1 MQPVEAISPI
11 RVLVIVLVVAFG
23 VELGIMLLLERDGPT
38 GGQDFLVSLL
48 DAVFVVGALWPV
60 LWIFVVRPLRA
71 TISERRAFLDRTLT
85 IQEEERSRLARDLHD
100 ELGQAQT
107 AVLLG
112 ARSIMNAA
120 TLADAKI
127 GAEKVVRMA
136 ASTIESSRRLARG
149 LATGVLTELG
159 LAVAVDR
166 LCEDVSSTSGIAIE
180 RTIRTGSG
188 RYDPDIEIAAY
199 RVLQESLNN
208 AVRHAQATR
217 LQVLI
222 EDTGGSLRLTV
233 SDNGVG
239 MPPGSSGGRGGGFG
253 LQGMRQRVLLRDGTF
268 SIRSSPGD
276 GTTIVASFP
285 HAGKRTSS

>member
-23 VELGIMLLLERDGPT
+23 VELAFMIFAERDGPT
-38 GGQDFLVSLL
+38 GGRDFLVSLL
-48 DAVFVVGALWPV
+48 DALFVVAALWPV

-71 TISERRAFLDRTLT
+71 TIAERRTFLDRTLA

-127 GAEKVVRMA
+127 GAEKVVQMA

-149 LATGVLTELG
+149 LATGVLTDLG
-159 LAVAVDR
+159 LAVAADR
-166 LCEDVSSTSGIAIE
+166 LCEDVASASGTAIE

-188 RYDPDIEIAAY
+188 RYDPEIEIAAY

-217 LQVLI
+217 LQVVL

-239 MPPGSSGGRGGGFG
+239 MPRDPSGSRGGGFG
-253 LQGMRQRVLLRDGTF
+253 IQGMRQRVLLRDGAF
-268 SIRSSPGD
+268 SIMSSQAG
-276 GTTIVASFP
+276 GTVISATFP
-285 HAGKRTSS
+285 HARKRTAS